1 MKTCHAT
8 FRSIIISKIILLC
21 FTVSLQAQTLSD
33 IESHRVSLPNGW
45 HLTPVGKTLPLGD
58 LPLNIA
64 VSPSGKLAAVTNN
77 GQSTQT
83 IQLIDIKKETVLDSI
98 IIGKSWLG
106 LVFSA
111 DNRFLYAS
119 GGNDNIIIKYAI
131 INSHLFVDD
140 TIRIGKPWPELI
152 SVAGLAL
159 DDKKNKIYAVT
170 KENNSLYV
178 VDLLSKKITA
188 QQTLGGEAYACILSP
203 DKKTLFISCWG
214 CDQVVMF
221 DTDLQKIS
229 GTIRVGDNPNDLCLT
244 KNGNYLFVANA
255 NDNSVSVIDTRQKK
269 VIETLNSALYPD
281 SPTGS
286 TTNSVALSKDEKT
299 LFIANADN
307 NCLAVFDVSTPGTS
321 TSKGYIP
328 TGWYP
333 TCVRTVKN

>member
-8 FRSIIISKIILLC
+8 IRSIIISKIILLC

-83 IQLIDIKKETVLDSI
+83 IQLIDIKKETILDSI

-111 DNRFLYAS
+111 DNKFLYAS

-140 TIRIGKPWPELI
+140 TSRIGKPWPELI

-159 DDKKNKIYAVT
+159 DDKKNRIYAVT

-178 VDLLSKKITA
+178 IELLSKKITA
-188 QQTLGGEAYACILSP
+188 QQTLGGEAYTCILSP
-203 DKKTLFISCWG
+203 DKKTLYVSCWG

-229 GTIRVGDNPNDLCLT
+229 GTIRVGDNP
-244 KNGNYLFVANA
+244 
-255 NDNSVSVIDTRQKK
+255 
-269 VIETLNSALYPD
+269 
-281 SPTGS
+281 
-286 TTNSVALSKDEKT
+286 
-299 LFIANADN
+299 
-307 NCLAVFDVSTPGTS
+307 
-321 TSKGYIP
+321 
-328 TGWYP
+328 
-333 TCVRTVKN
+333 